1 MKQINSCPVL
11 QSVLSLALLIACIV
25 TISSAQTSSVVPTLV
40 NISGTL
46 ADANGKPLTGTV
58 GVTFHLYKDE
68 QGGAPLWMETQNV
81 QPDKSGHY
89 TVALG
94 STSSQGLPT
103 SLFASGEARWLGVQA
118 HSPAQ
123 LRRSGDGQYPEAGLV
138 FDQKGNLYGTTDRGG
153 AHAYGT
159 VFKLTAV
166 GKETVLYSFCKTNCA
181 DGAYPVA
188 GLIFNQK
195 GNLYGTTAGGGAHG
209 YGTAFKLTAAGKDTV
224 LYSFCAQNNCTDGNQ
239 PSAVLVFDQKGNLYG
254 TTYYG
259 GLTTCTIGC
268 GTVFKLSKH
277 DVR

>member
-138 FDQKGNLYGTTDRGG
+138 FDQKGNLYGTPDRGG

-159 VFKLTAV
+159 VFKLTAA
-166 GKETVLYSFCKTNCA
+166 GKE
-181 DGAYPVA
+181 
-188 GLIFNQK
+188 
-195 GNLYGTTAGGGAHG
+195 
-209 YGTAFKLTAAGKDTV
+209 TV